1 MTKPVA
7 PPAPERRPVHVA
19 IIMDGN
25 GRWARK
31 RLLPRSAGHASGI
44 VAVRRVVAGSREMGL
59 EYLTLYA
66 FSTENWRRP
75 KTEIAHLM
83 GLLRQYFQS
92 DLKRLKAD
100 NVRVRIIG
108 AREGL
113 DDDIAKLVND
123 AELMTAEN
131 NGLNLTF
138 AFNYGG
144 REEIV
149 AAARN
154 LARAVAEGRVDP
166 GAITSDMFASSLQTA
181 GMPDPDLLIRTSGEH
196 RLSNFLLWQSAYA
209 EFVFVDTLWPDFSGD
224 DLRKALKEFAGRDRR
239 YGGVDKDEEPT
250 PRRTRLA
257 EID

>member
-1 MTKPVA
+1 VTKIEA
-7 PPAPERRPVHVA
+7 PPERRPSHVA

-44 VAVRRVVAGSREMGL
+44 AAVRRVVAASRDIGL
-59 EYLTLYA
+59 QYLTLYA

-75 KTEIAHLM
+75 KTEIAFLM
-83 GLLRQYFQS
+83 GLLRQYFDS
-92 DLKRLKAD
+92 DLKQLKSD

-113 DDDIAKLVND
+113 ENDIAGLVAD
-123 AELMTAEN
+123 AEQMTQGN
-131 NGLNLTF
+131 TGLNLTF

-154 LARAVAEGRVDP
+154 LARAVREGRLDP
-166 GAITSDMFASSLQTA
+166 DAIDCGMFAASLQTA
-181 GMPDPDLLIRTSGEH
+181 GIPDPDLLIRTSGEH

-209 EFVFVDTLWPDFSGD
+209 EFVFVDTLWPDFSGE
-224 DLRKALKEFAGRDRR
+224 DLHKALAEFAGRDRR
-239 YGGVDKDEEPT
+239 FGGIEAEAGET
-250 PRRTRLA
+250 PSRARRA
-257 EID
+257 GAD